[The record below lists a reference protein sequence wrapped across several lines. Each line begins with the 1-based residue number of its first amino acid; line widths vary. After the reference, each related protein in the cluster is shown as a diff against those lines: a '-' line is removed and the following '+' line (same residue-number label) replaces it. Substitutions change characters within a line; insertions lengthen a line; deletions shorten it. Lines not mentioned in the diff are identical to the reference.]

1 MLKKTKYYFKIFD
14 EIFSWILLIGMLLLA
29 VVTAKICFDAKATG
43 DEAYIFGYRP
53 IFVQTGSMEPYL
65 LTNSFAITKEVTDIS
80 QLEVGDVV
88 SFHLDTEDG
97 NRLRITHRIIEIK
110 DDYIYT
116 KGDNNRVADNY
127 PLTID
132 NIESEVL
139 TVFNQS
145 AWLIAKW
152 HSSLNGKVFII
163 STALAIVLF
172 IFAIK
177 IAIGAYLEEKTD
189 NQDGAINNVQTDI
202 KKD

>member
-1 MLKKTKYYFKIFD
+1 MFD

-29 VVTAKICFDAKATG
+29 VVTTKVCLEAKATNN
-43 DEAYIFGYRP
+43 EAYVFGYRP

-65 LTNSFAITKEVTDIS
+65 MTNSFALTKEVTDIS

-97 NRLRITHRIIEIK
+97 NRLCITHRIIEIK
-110 DDYIYT
+110 DDFIYT

-177 IAIGAYLEEKTD
+177 IAIGAYIEEKSD
-189 NQDGAINNVQTDI
+189 
-202 KKD
+202 KKDYDSVDIEPDVNKD